1 MDAYLDELGRRSP
14 GTGELIERITALRS
28 SAAREREPFFEH
40 RSLLVLDDGKPRLAG
55 VVAADFNAWRHHM
68 ADGSSVRMRALEVGT
83 AAELAAGRMI
93 SAMATARA
101 HMEVAGLAAYCC
113 RALYNCGRSGDFAP
127 VEKLIV
133 QTYFGSNMRIQVKG
147 TPALEPHLRPEEVR
161 PFRIGD
167 LIKAMDEFRASGE
180 EPGTLCQLTYGLL
193 SEYAHPVMRATSAS
207 FTDVLSEN
215 EDGWEIRYHEEN
227 RLDEGEARM
236 ALEILLDNMRIGHA
250 SAALLHRADV
260 VGGGGPLRLR
270 TPSPPEVHD
279 IYANLLQQPD
289 D

>member
-1 MDAYLDELGRRSP
+1 MDAYLDELGSRFADL
-14 GTGELIERITALRS
+14 GELMDQIKDLRS
-28 SAAREREPFFEH
+28 HAARDRESFFEH
-40 RSLLVLDDGKPRLAG
+40 RSLVVLDNGKPRLAG
-55 VVAADFNAWRHHM
+55 VVAADFNAWRRHM

-113 RALYNCGRSGDFAP
+113 RALYSCGRTGDFTP
-127 VEKLIV
+127 IEKLIV

-167 LIKAMDEFRASGE
+167 LIKAMDEFRAAGD

-207 FTDVLSEN
+207 FTDVLTETQ
-215 EDGWEIRYHEEN
+215 DGWEIRYHEEH
-227 RLDEGEARM
+227 RLDAGEAQM

-260 VGGGGPLRLR
+260 TGGGGPLRLR
-270 TPSPPEVHD
+270 TPSPDEVHD
-279 IYANLLQQPD
+279 IYVHLLQQPTD
-289 D
+289 